1 LVVPPENPQAL
12 AEAIERYFDEGLGV
26 RFREEVMMGR
36 NGRFAWKEL
45 VTIFVA
51 LTRLKYKID

>member
-36 NGRFAWKEL
+36 NGRFAWGQ
-45 VTIFVA
+45 
-51 LTRLKYKID
+51 LTLILTGMTQNGE